1 MRSFRPRWRRDAL
14 LPLPGYDIHTSRPR
28 RTPSPLAGEGGGRSP
43 PDEGCRARRDGFAK
57 LRSIRHCI
65 ADPRHRQFRRRNHKF
80 VRQPVNPKALISQP
94 DVPNFVGKPLLQD
107 IMTWP
112 VNFDNQSMLEAPK
125 IKDVIAQ
132 RNLSLKLRAI
142 ASPIVNR
149 TPD

>member
-1 MRSFRPRWRRDAL
+1 V
-14 LPLPGYDIHTSRPR
+14 SR
-28 RTPSPLAGEGGGRSP
+28 A
-43 PDEGCRARRDGFAK
+43 ARR
-57 LRSIRHCI
+57 LREAPLNSSL
-65 ADPRHRQFRRRNHKF
+65 HRGSAPPP
-80 VRQPVNPKALISQP
+80 VPSTQPQVQQPENPKALISQP
-94 DVPNFVGKPLLQD
+94 DVTNFVGKPLLQD